1 MQEFDLIVIG
11 TGSGLEVSAAAADR
25 GWRVAVVDE
34 GPFGGTCLNRG
45 CIPSKMLIH
54 SADLIDQIRGARQF
68 GIDAEVRAIDWG
80 AIVRRVSETIDA
92 DAREVEEGNREQPN
106 VTVFKDTARF
116 ISERTLDVGGES
128 IHAKTVVIAA
138 GSRPQVPEIPGLA
151 EVTYLTSDNVM
162 RLERQPR
169 SMVVLG
175 GGATAVELAHFF
187 GALGTEVTIVQ
198 RGQRLLSQVDDAVG
212 DRLTEAYRRRF
223 NVLTET
229 SARSV
234 RQAGDEVQVKIDGP
248 SGHRTVSAE
257 ALLVALGRV
266 PNTDVLAAAR
276 GGVALDAR
284 GFVRTDEYLETNV
297 RGVWALGDIVGRYLL
312 KHSANLE
319 AGYAT
324 HNILYP
330 DEKVA
335 VDYTAMPHA
344 IFSSPQVASVGLTE
358 RAVRE
363 RGRPYLVSEYRY
375 DAAAFG
381 AAIEDHDGFV
391 RALADA
397 ETRGILGCH
406 IVGTD
411 ATVLIQEPAIAMRM
425 GAKVEAITGAI
436 YAHPALPEVVQRA
449 FGTLHEPEQFPAMQP
464 IRLKE

>member
-11 TGSGLEVSAAAADR
+11 TGSGLEVSAAAADL

-54 SADLIDQIRGARQF
+54 SADLIEQIRGARRF
-68 GIDAEVRAIDWG
+68 GIDAQVRGIDWDT
-80 AIVRRVSETIDA
+80 IVRRASESVDA
-92 DAREVEEGNREQPN
+92 DARSIEEGNRQQPN

-116 ISERTLDVGGES
+116 IGEKALDVGGTV
-128 IHAKTVVIAA
+128 IHAEIVVIAA

-151 EVTYLTSDNVM
+151 KVPYLTSDNAM
-162 RLERQPR
+162 RLGRQPR

-198 RGQRLLSQVDDAVG
+198 RGQRLLSQEDDAVG
-212 DRLTEAYRRRF
+212 DRLTEAYSRRF
-223 NVLTET
+223 RVLTE
-229 SARSV
+229 SIVRSV
-234 RQAGDEVQVKIDGP
+234 RQDGTDVEVQVSGP
-248 SGHRTVSAE
+248 YGDHALSAE

-266 PNTDVLAAAR
+266 PNSDVLAAGR
-276 GGVALDAR
+276 GGIVLDAR

-297 RGVWALGDIVGRYLL
+297 PGVWALGDIVGKYLL

-324 HNILYP
+324 HNILHP
-330 DEKVA
+330 DKKVA

-344 IFSSPQVASVGLTE
+344 IFSAPQVASVGLTE

-375 DAAAFG
+375 DDAAFG

-391 RALADA
+391 KALADA
-397 ETRGILGCH
+397 ETREILGCH

-449 FGTLHEPEQFPAMQP
+449 FGTLHEPEQSPAVP
-464 IRLKE
+464 SIRLKE